1 MMKKILSHT
10 WLVLVA
16 LFMYV
21 PVLILAFYSFTEST
35 AIGAVRGFS
44 LQNYV
49 TLFTMEELRDM
60 IVGTLTLAVGAA
72 GIASVLGTLGAVG
85 AFYSR
90 PSTRA
95 ALETANRI
103 PVVNAD
109 VVTAFSICIML
120 IIVFGIDKDTFVP
133 LVIGHS
139 VLCTPF
145 VYLAIVS
152 GFMLSIT
159 LSLDDYFISTYT
171 KPATFDTISTYVVNA
186 TRGSQTEIKTALW
199 ALSTVIFVIVILAV
213 VIMNAASAGSG
224 KKQEVSA
231 HGGR

>member
-1 MMKKILSHT
+1 M
-10 WLVLVA
+10 A
-16 LFMYV
+16 CPCGAFYV
-21 PVLILAFYSFTEST
+21 CAGADPLILAFYSFTEST

-103 PVVNAD
+103 PV
-109 VVTAFSICIML
+109 TGSRWSMPML
-120 IIVFGIDKDTFVP
+120 
-133 LVIGHS
+133 
-139 VLCTPF
+139 
-145 VYLAIVS
+145 
-152 GFMLSIT
+152 
-159 LSLDDYFISTYT
+159 
-171 KPATFDTISTYVVNA
+171 
-186 TRGSQTEIKTALW
+186 
-199 ALSTVIFVIVILAV
+199 
-213 VIMNAASAGSG
+213 
-224 KKQEVSA
+224 
-231 HGGR
+231 